1 MTSTIPVQGQVIRYS
16 DIQKAFGGYNSNSF
30 STAAIANSLNPA
42 NNYTIAGLSLG
53 SSGNI
58 TNVGTIT
65 ANTYSSTAN
74 LNVQTTTD
82 NDILFKTNS
91 TEKMRILENGNVG
104 IGTSSPIKQLDVNN
118 NINASEYFIKGTN
131 ISNIFILSNNLS
143 SIKIITTN
151 VDGTPTYTL
160 DWI

>member
-1 MTSTIPVQGQVIRYS
+1 MTTTIPVQGSQIKYS

-30 STAAIANSLNPA
+30 NTAAIANSLNTL

-74 LNVQTTTD
+74 LNIQTTTA
-82 NDILFKTNS
+82 NDILFKTNT
-91 TEKMRILENGNVG
+91 TEKMRILQNGNVG
-104 IGTSSPIKQLDVNN
+104 IGTSTPTKQLDVNN
-118 NINASEYFIKGTN
+118 NINAIEYFIKGTN
-131 ISNIFILSNNLS
+131 ISNIFISSNNLS

-151 VDGTPTYTL
+151 VNGTPTYTL
-160 DWI
+160 GWV

>member
-1 MTSTIPVQGQVIRYS
+1 MTTTIPVQGNTIRYS
-16 DIQKAFGGYNSNSF
+16 DIQKAFGGNNSNSF
-30 STAAIANSLNPA
+30 NTAAIANALNIV

-74 LNVQTTTD
+74 LNVQTTTA

-91 TEKMRILENGNVG
+91 TEKMRILANGNVS
-104 IGTSSPIKQLDVNN
+104 IGTTNPTKQLDVNGS
-118 NINASEYFIKGTN
+118 INTNEYFIKGTN
-131 ISNIFILSNNLS
+131 ISNIFISSNNLS
-143 SIKIITTN
+143 SIRIITTN
-151 VDGTPTYTL
+151 VGGTPTYTL
-160 DWI
+160 GWT